1 MPYDLDLTA
10 SDVERL
16 LPYLEYFQNPGSVF
30 TMTLMDIDVKAR
42 KSEVF
47 VKRWMM
53 LASSWYLTGANG

>member
-1 MPYDLDLTA
+1 MPYDADLAA

-47 VKRWMM
+47 VKRWMTS
-53 LASSWYLTGANG
+53 ASSWYLTGANG

>member
-1 MPYDLDLTA
+1 MWSGCSHT
-10 SDVERL
+10 SSISKI
-16 LPYLEYFQNPGSVF
+16 PGPFF